1 MISELKR
8 AFEIGFL
15 LYLPFITID
24 LIVTTILMAMGMSMV
39 SPTMISV
46 PFKLFL
52 FVTIDGWS
60 RLMHGL
66 VLSYASPGEMD
77 EASILTHLSRSL
89 VLFMIWVLPPLLAAL
104 VAGLGIGIVQ
114 AATQLQDQTLPLTVK
129 LLVVVAVLVLFAP
142 VLSAP
147 LIEQAQRIFTE
158 FPALTARY

>member
-1 MISELKR
+1 
-8 AFEIGFL
+8 
-15 LYLPFITID
+15 
-24 LIVTTILMAMGMSMV
+24 
-39 SPTMISV
+39 
-46 PFKLFL
+46 
-52 FVTIDGWS
+52 
-60 RLMHGL
+60 
-66 VLSYASPGEMD
+66 MD

-147 LIEQAQRIFTE
+147 LIEQAQHVFTE

>member
-1 MISELKR
+1 
-8 AFEIGFL
+8 
-15 LYLPFITID
+15 
-24 LIVTTILMAMGMSMV
+24 
-39 SPTMISV
+39 
-46 PFKLFL
+46 
-52 FVTIDGWS
+52 
-60 RLMHGL
+60 
-66 VLSYASPGEMD
+66 MD

-142 VLSAP
+142 MLSAP
-147 LIEQAQRIFTE
+147 LIEQAQHIFTE

>member
-1 MISELKR
+1 
-8 AFEIGFL
+8 
-15 LYLPFITID
+15 
-24 LIVTTILMAMGMSMV
+24 
-39 SPTMISV
+39 
-46 PFKLFL
+46 
-52 FVTIDGWS
+52 
-60 RLMHGL
+60 
-66 VLSYASPGEMD
+66 MD

-104 VAGLGIGIVQ
+104 AAGLGIGIVQ

-147 LIEQAQRIFTE
+147 LIEQAQHIFTE